1 MRVFRLV
8 CAALLVVGIILSYV
22 VSVPDPA
29 LGLVRRTVIFL
40 SFFTIVT
47 NCLLVA
53 VLAVPELAPR
63 AAAGGILAR
72 PSVRGGV
79 VVYAVMVGLIY
90 VLLLRQLWSPTGWQA
105 VADAIVHYAAP
116 IIAVV
121 DWVVFVPRGRT
132 RWRHALWWVALPLA
146 YAVYTLAH
154 GAATG
159 FYPYPFVD
167 VAALGLDTVVGH
179 MALILVG
186 FLGLGLSVVLID
198 RVEGRSASRA
208 AGRWR

>member
-1 MRVFRLV
+1 MRIFRLV
-8 CAALLVVGIILSYV
+8 CAALLIVGVVLSYV
-22 VSVPDPA
+22 VSAPDPA
-29 LGLVRRTVIFL
+29 VGFVRRTVVFL

-63 AAAGGILAR
+63 AAAGAVLAR

-90 VLLLRQLWSPTGWQA
+90 VLLLRHLWSPTGWQA
-105 VADAIVHYAAP
+105 VADAIMHYAAP

-121 DWVVFVPRGRT
+121 DWVVFVPRGQT

-167 VAALGLDTVVGH
+167 AAALGLDTVVGH

-186 FLGLGLSVVLID
+186 FLVLGLSVVLID

>member
-1 MRVFRLV
+1 MRIFRLV

-22 VSVPDPA
+22 AATPDPA
-29 LGLVRRTVIFL
+29 MGLVRRTVVFL

-63 AAAGGILAR
+63 AAVGAMLAR
-72 PSVRGGV
+72 PSARGGV

-90 VLLLRQLWSPTGWQA
+90 ALILRHLWSPAGWQA
-105 VADAIVHYAAP
+105 AGEVIVHYAAP

-167 VAALGLDTVVGH
+167 AAALGLDTVLGH
-179 MALILVG
+179 MALILLG
-186 FLGLGLSVVLID
+186 FLVLGLSVVLID
-198 RVEGRSASRA
+198 RIEGRAAARA
-208 AGRWR
+208 EGRWR